1 MASMVVPYRHDMGG
15 HCGSGALRDLTE
27 WAGIRWGDDTPD
39 EGIVFALGGALDF
52 SYVRSAHLRPPI
64 YLVGRSA
71 DLEDEYLT
79 RLGARFERRSTDDPD
94 LGWKWVT
101 EQIDSGRFG
110 HGVD

>member
-71 DLEDEYLT
+71 DLGEIREART
-79 RLGARFERRSTDDPD
+79 RQRPLRGLWGLRG
-94 LGWKWVT
+94 L
-101 EQIDSGRFG
+101 
-110 HGVD
+110 